1 MALHIVVCVKRT
13 PASTSVAV
21 DSATGKVRTEG
32 LPHGMNPQDE
42 YAVEEALRI
51 KEKNAGSR
59 VSVLS
64 AGGPESDEVIRTAL
78 ALGCDEGAL
87 LSAPAFTGSD
97 TLGTSHILAKAVEKL
112 GKEKAPVSLVLFG
125 KQSNDGE
132 SGLTAGETA
141 AWLGWPSVSFVRRLP
156 AVTESEVTAERL
168 MEDGIET
175 LKLKLPAV
183 VSVTKEINEP
193 RLPSLR
199 GKMAAKKAPV
209 SKWGAAELGTD
220 ASVTGSAGAGIEWGR
235 LSPVPSRPSGTLI
248 PGETPE
254 EKARNLADKLKEAKL
269 L

>member
-21 DSATGKVRTEG
+21 DSASGKVRTEG

-59 VSVLS
+59 VCVLS
-64 AGGPESDEVIRTAL
+64 CGGPDSDEVIRSAL
-78 ALGCDEGAL
+78 ALGCDEGVL
-87 LSAPAFTGSD
+87 LSDPSFAGSD
-97 TLGTSHILAKAVEKL
+97 TLGTSHVLAKAVEKL
-112 GKEKAPVSLVLFG
+112 SKEKGPVSLALFG

-156 AVTESEVTAERL
+156 AVSDAELTAERL

-199 GKMAAKKAPV
+199 GKMAAKKAAV
-209 SKWGAAELGTD
+209 AKWGAADLGTD
-220 ASVTGSAGAGIEWGR
+220 AAALAPAIEWGR

-254 EKARNLADKLKEAKL
+254 EKAKNLADKLKEAKL
-269 L
+269 I